1 VSRKSLQI
9 SLFYWTRQ
17 DTTGRRETI

>member
-9 SLFYWTRQ
+9 NNLRLMLF
-17 DTTGRRETI
+17 